1 MRQRHI
7 GKVITG
13 IITII
18 WMAIIFAFSAQPA
31 LQSSQ
36 ISGGVAYRIA
46 EWQSNLFH
54 LEKTQLELSA
64 QAKAMQLMIR
74 KGAHIGEYALLAFLL
89 CLHLSFY
96 TAKDIPNESSGS
108 ARVFSGLNRFADIR
122 QIILPVVVITAG
134 YAATDEFH
142 QLFVPGRAGKLT
154 DVFIDSLG
162 CSLGIIFYH
171 ILQKYLPPVLWH
183 IHIKAHYT
191 KGKR

>member
-96 TAKDIPNESSGS
+96 TA
-108 ARVFSGLNRFADIR
+108 RVFSGLNRFADIR

-162 CSLGIIFYH
+162 GSLGIIFYH